1 MFKQEK
7 QLLEELTRDK
17 DVLFFII
24 LTLLSVMV
32 RIAGRDFITGDFY
45 AFLAWYDELK
55 RNGGLAGLAHATGDY
70 SVLFQTILAFLTYI
84 PLPIVYLLK
93 AIFAF
98 FDYALAISAASV
110 VCYMKKQKRFSVC
123 FNTVYAL
130 VIFMPTV
137 IINAAYWG
145 QCDSIYTFFCMLTL
159 LYLYKGGYKRAFL
172 FLGIAFAFKLQ
183 AVFILPFV
191 VCYYIWKKDFSILH
205 FLISGAV
212 FWVSGILAYIQGRN
226 AGAAV
231 DMYAGQATMFPKMW
245 MNFTSFWMM
254 FGNAYETFGPVAIFT
269 ALTVC
274 GIGLYAIMSG
284 YKNMASGESFL
295 NTCVWFAWAML
306 LFLPEMHERYSFILD
321 ILLVMLCF
329 FDVKYIKFAAL
340 SLFLSLISY
349 GSFLAT
355 GNYVIGS
362 THAMVYTG
370 AWLWYSYMI
379 VKKDMLSAKPEETQ
393 QDTVQTEVSEDE
405 KAETVSVQEA
415 ETEEALEVSE

>member
-7 QLLEELTRDK
+7 KLLEELTRDK

-32 RIAGRDFITGDFY
+32 RIAGREFMTGDFY
-45 AFLAWYDELK
+45 AFLRWYGELK
-55 RNGGLAGLAHATGDY
+55 QNGGLAGLSNTTSDY

-84 PLPIVYLLK
+84 PLPVIYMLK

-98 FDYALAISAASV
+98 FDYALAIAAATI
-110 VCYMKKQKRFSVC
+110 VCHMKKQKKFGVC

-137 IINAAYWG
+137 IINAAFWG

-183 AVFILPFV
+183 TVFILPFV
-191 VCYYIWKKDFSILH
+191 VSYYVWKKDFSIMH
-205 FLISGAV
+205 FLITGAV
-212 FWVSGILAYIQGRN
+212 FWLSGIFAYIQGRG

-231 DMYAGQATMFPKMW
+231 GMYANQTTMFPSMW

-254 FGNAYETFGPVAIFT
+254 LGNSYKNFGPLAIFT
-269 ALTVC
+269 GITIC
-274 GIGLYAIMSG
+274 GIGLYIIMSG

-306 LFLPEMHERYSFILD
+306 LFLPEMHERYSYILD

-329 FDVKYIKFAAL
+329 FDAKYIKFAAF

-349 GSFLAT
+349 GSFLVT
-355 GNYVIGS
+355 GDYVIGS

-370 AWLWYSYMI
+370 AWIWYSYMI
-379 VKKDMLSAKPEETQ
+379 VKKDMSAEKP
-393 QDTVQTEVSEDE
+393 VISQTE
-405 KAETVSVQEA
+405 AQE
-415 ETEEALEVSE
+415 